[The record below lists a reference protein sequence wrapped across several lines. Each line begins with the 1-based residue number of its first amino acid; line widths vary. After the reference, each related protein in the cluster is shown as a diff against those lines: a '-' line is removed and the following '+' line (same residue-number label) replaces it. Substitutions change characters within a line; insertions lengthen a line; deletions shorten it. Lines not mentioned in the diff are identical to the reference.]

1 VPCLPG
7 WSHEPAPL
15 YRPGPSV
22 HVVPSREEWWL
33 QSGVLAPGLGLPVVG
48 TTVDGLA
55 RTPGSGP
62 RRPDPAR
69 RPARP
74 RRGAVSAALHL
85 LALRQGI
92 NASPD
97 RRRATRRRRAAS
109 SGRSPRVS
117 GSTRSRPAFR
127 RSTPRRPEANTHG
140 PRAAPGPFQSL
151 VSLADGVRMRC
162 TWEPKSMSRA
172 IPSSTPVTVPRPY
185 LSWVTLSPTPK
196 RSAGGSGS
204 GGLNGLGCQVTP
216 GPGGVRARC
225 HQYGPACG
233 AGRKKSPAW
242 PGSGAASGPAA
253 VSVAGSGPAL
263 RPVVCRCRST
273 CA

>member
-1 VPCLPG
+1 MPCLPG

-162 TWEPKSMSRA
+162 TWEPKSMSTA
-172 IPSSTPVTVPRPY
+172 APSSTPVTRAEAVLVVGDPVACREA
-185 LSWVTLSPTPK
+185 L
-196 RSAGGSGS
+196 AGRLGI
-204 GGLNGLGCQVTP
+204 GGAERAGCQVTP
-216 GPGGVRARC
+216 APGGIRAHR
-225 HQYGPACG
+225 HQYAPAG
-233 AGRKKSPAW
+233 STGRKQSY
-242 PGSGAASGPAA
+242 S
-253 VSVAGSGPAL
+253 
-263 RPVVCRCRST
+263 
-273 CA
+273 